1 MKQKLLLSL
10 FLLTSLP
17 VLAAEPRT
25 YAILSLAGDAIT
37 AATWVNGTG
46 TKMDATDYQ
55 IFPMNNTTFDE
66 AAIRAASAA
75 VQQVQPG
82 ATPFLMLSTDPELH
96 QAQNAMFDHPE
107 RNQANRDYLKSL
119 WKDHPVSHLILITK
133 YRATPEMKFM
143 QQSEGTGKVEGLG
156 FYMNNEVT
164 VTSYTEK
171 NNQTSQGVLMPYAY
185 LKLRLIDT
193 STMQVVREVNRKE
206 SELVTYDIEEERAV
220 RTWEALTPKQKVSYL
235 DGLVRRAVTASVPK
249 LLSNTAAAQ

>member
-1 MKQKLLLSL
+1 M
-10 FLLTSLP
+10 LP
-17 VLAAEPRT
+17 
-25 YAILSLAGDAIT
+25 
-37 AATWVNGTG
+37 
-46 TKMDATDYQ
+46 
-55 IFPMNNTTFDE
+55 
-66 AAIRAASAA
+66 
-75 VQQVQPG
+75 
-82 ATPFLMLSTDPELH
+82 TDPELH

-107 RNQANRDYLKSL
+107 RSQANRDYLKSL
-119 WKDHPVSHLILITK
+119 WKDYPVSHLILITK

-206 SELVTYDIEEERAV
+206 S
-220 RTWEALTPKQKVSYL
+220 
-235 DGLVRRAVTASVPK
+235 
-249 LLSNTAAAQ
+249 

>member
-1 MKQKLLLSL
+1 MKKLLSSLSL
-10 FLLTSLP
+10 LAALP
-17 VLAAEPRT
+17 ALAAEPRS

-46 TKMDATDYQ
+46 TKLDATDYQ
-55 IFPMNNTTFDE
+55 TFPLNNTVFDE

-82 ATPFLMLSTDPELH
+82 AAPFLMLSTDPELH
-96 QAQNAMFDHPE
+96 QAQNAMFEHPE
-107 RNQANRDYLKSL
+107 QNQANRDYLKTL

-133 YRATPEMKFM
+133 FRATPEMKFM

-156 FYMNNEVT
+156 FYMNNHVH
-164 VTSYTEK
+164 VTSYGEK
-171 NNQTSQGVLMPYAY
+171 NNTSTQGVLMPYAY

-193 STMQVVREVNRKE
+193 ATMQVIREVNRRE
-206 SELVTYDIEEERAV
+206 SELVTYDSDAERAV

-235 DGLVRRAVTASVPK
+235 DGLVRRAVSAGVPK
-249 LLSNTAAAQ
+249 LLSDTAAQQ